1 MYRIKLDVLPS
12 YIIVLMGTIDA
23 ITTVIGTMYFG
34 ATELNPLMTGIINT
48 NIAGFLILKLL
59 ASFCIGATY
68 VLVKRILNDTSD
80 KNSKTYKYESR
91 LMKIA
96 YTIVIVSLIIVV
108 TNNLVVL
115 LT

>member
-1 MYRIKLDVLPS
+1 MLPS

-23 ITTVIGTMYFG
+23 LTTVIGTLYFG
-34 ATELNPLMTGIINT
+34 ATELNPLMTSIINT

-59 ASFCIGATY
+59 ASFCIGGTY
-68 VLVKRILNDTSD
+68 VLVKRILNDATD
-80 KNSKTYKYESR
+80 KSSKTYKYESR

>member
-12 YIIVLMGTIDA
+12 YIIILMGTIDA

-34 ATELNPLMTGIINT
+34 ATELNPLMTGIVNT
-48 NIAGFLILKLL
+48 NIVGFLTLKLL

-68 VLVKRILNDTSD
+68 VLVKRILNNTADKTS
-80 KNSKTYKYESR
+80 KSFKYGNN
-91 LMKIA
+91 LVKIA
-96 YTIVIVSLIIVV
+96 YTGLIVFLIIVV
-108 TNNLVVL
+108 TNNLIVL